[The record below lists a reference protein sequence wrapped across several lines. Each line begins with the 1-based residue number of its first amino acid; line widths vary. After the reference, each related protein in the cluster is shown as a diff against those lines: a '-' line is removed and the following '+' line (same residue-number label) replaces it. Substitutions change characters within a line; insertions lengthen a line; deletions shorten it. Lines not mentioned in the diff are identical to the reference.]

1 MVNLRKEY
9 LNKPIREYTPVHIRE
24 EYTPSQEYTPEHLCE
39 GNIPNQD
46 LPAVEVLPPK
56 QELATPAEHN
66 ISYSQAIS
74 DCRSQY
80 LASIFRRASEAELK
94 PLRLASIF
102 HRASG
107 TKLEPFRSP
116 SESIKK
122 TFKRH
127 ALATFS
133 AIVALAIGLLSI
145 MGALT
150 VISQLSDN
158 SGEPLIF
165 TFCVLCFSIF
175 AIWLSLKDDD
185 NSQLLYKTLKTA
197 TDVFVSHDGANDIT
211 ISKIKKCSQ
220 RIDCDVFRPYF
231 CKDDSAYEAVIRDK
245 HDVYVIYSEKTKSA
259 VIIDPKLFE

>member
-1 MVNLRKEY
+1 MVNLKKED

-39 GNIPNQD
+39 EFNPNQD
-46 LPAVEVLPPK
+46 IPVVEVLPPK
-56 QELATPAEHN
+56 QELAAPAEHN

-94 PLRLASIF
+94 P
-102 HRASG
+102 
-107 TKLEPFRSP
+107 FRSP
-116 SESIKK
+116 SASIKK
-122 TFKRH
+122 TLKRH
-127 ALATFS
+127 ALAAFS

-150 VISQLSDN
+150 LILQSSDN

-165 TFCVLCFSIF
+165 TLCVLCFSIF

-185 NSQLLYKTLKTA
+185 NSQLLYKTLKNA

-231 CKDDSAYEAVIRDK
+231 CKDDSAYKAVIRDK
-245 HDVYVIYSEKTKSA
+245 HDVYVIYSDKTKSA